1 MLQGA
6 NCLILDEPTNHLDIA
21 SAEVLERALAEYS
34 GTVIVI
40 SHDRYFL
47 DRVTTRTWEMAFGKL
62 EDYPGNYSKFVQL
75 KAERLELQQKLYEAQ
90 QEEFAKTEEFIR
102 RFKAGQRSKE
112 AKGREK
118 RLNRIK
124 EGWEGANP
132 NSTRQLIEAPKQQ
145 KALKLTLETRL
156 RSGELVLTTSNDL
169 LAGYKTPAGD
179 KVLVR
184 TPALELRR
192 GECIALMGPN
202 GAGKTTLLRTITGE
216 LSALAGRV
224 SLGVN
229 VSVGYYAQVHDELI
243 AENTVLEELHRI
255 KPLERT
261 ERIRTL
267 LGRFLFSGD
276 DVYKRIA
283 DLSGGERSR
292 VALAQLTLKAPNLL
306 LLDEPTNHLDI
317 AAREA
322 LESVLQEFTGSILFV
337 SHDRYFVDALAD
349 KLWIVEHGTVSEF
362 EGGYTEY
369 AAHLEAEEARKK
381 RAAATAKEAPATSNG
396 RHASEPE
403 REARAREKRLTTIE
417 REIAELE
424 ARKEALSSELEAASR
439 GQDVA
444 AVTRLG
450 QAYSEVE
457 EQLLDKY
464 DIWAEVAA
472 EV

>member
-1 MLQGA
+1 M
-6 NCLILDEPTNHLDIA
+6 
-21 SAEVLERALAEYS
+21 
-34 GTVIVI
+34 
-40 SHDRYFL
+40 
-47 DRVTTRTWEMAFGKL
+47 
-62 EDYPGNYSKFVQL
+62 
-75 KAERLELQQKLYEAQ
+75 
-90 QEEFAKTEEFIR
+90 
-102 RFKAGQRSKE
+102 
-112 AKGREK
+112 
-118 RLNRIK
+118 
-124 EGWEGANP
+124 
-132 NSTRQLIEAPKQQ
+132 
-145 KALKLTLETRL
+145 
-156 RSGELVLTTSNDL
+156 
-169 LAGYKTPAGD
+169 
-179 KVLVR
+179 
-184 TPALELRR
+184 
-192 GECIALMGPN
+192 
-202 GAGKTTLLRTITGE
+202 
-216 LSALAGRV
+216 
-224 SLGVN
+224 
-229 VSVGYYAQVHDELI
+229 
-243 AENTVLEELHRI
+243 
-255 KPLERT
+255 
-261 ERIRTL
+261 
-267 LGRFLFSGD
+267 
-276 DVYKRIA
+276 
-283 DLSGGERSR
+283 
-292 VALAQLTLKAPNLL
+292 TLKAPNLL

-381 RAAATAKEAPATSNG
+381 RAAATAKEAPAATNG

-403 REARAREKRLTTIE
+403 REARAREKRLTTLE

-424 ARKEALSSELEAASR
+424 ARKEALSSELEAASQ